1 MKIRDR
7 SYGWRSVLAAA
18 TVAVA
23 VVVIITI
30 VAERAFFGDATAH
43 PPSDGETVR
52 IAAQRTTEGGVRVAL
67 QQHIDGAWG
76 ERQRPALS
84 VLPAGAPVGEWRT
97 SSALTTTAAGVPDS
111 PLFCIVAHGA
121 RDDFFWRLLRG
132 FSRQASIDLGINVR
146 FTQSLDG
153 ADQAAEIDRCST
165 DGASVIAS
173 TLADPDAVRPSL
185 LAAKEAG
192 ARVITFNS
200 GPELAESVG
209 SEMHIALDDD
219 AAGRLAAQELNHAGI
234 TGPVDC
240 LIHEAENVGLEAR
253 CDALESLYEGGD
265 VTRLR
270 LPQPA
275 EAEQIR
281 AAIVARLLDDA
292 QPAPAALIAL
302 NSDTLI
308 QAMHGVFETR
318 DQFDHVIRVA
328 SIGLTIALDDL
339 PADLIRAHQLF
350 YIDAAPESQ
359 GYLTTAALQM
369 VHNYPTPTQFLGS
382 PLILRAEPYVYA
394 VRAFAGSPEALA
406 LARQQIGVRLALIR
420 EKLALGDEYFE

>member
-1 MKIRDR
+1 MT
-7 SYGWRSVLAAA
+7 AASGS
-18 TVAVA
+18 
-23 VVVIITI
+23 
-30 VAERAFFGDATAH
+30 R
-43 PPSDGETVR
+43 
-52 IAAQRTTEGGVRVAL
+52 L
-67 QQHIDGAWG
+67 QQQIDGAWG

-84 VLPAGAPVGEWRT
+84 VLPASAPVGEWRA
-97 SSALTTTAAGVPDS
+97 SSPLTTIGAGTPDA

-121 RDDFFWRLLRG
+121 RDDFFWRMLRG

-146 FTQSLDG
+146 FAQSLDG
-153 ADQAAEIDRCST
+153 AGQAAAIDRCSA

-209 SEMHIALDDD
+209 SELHIALNDA
-219 AAGRLAAQELNHAGI
+219 AAGRLAAEELNRAGI
-234 TGPVDC
+234 TGPVAC

-253 CDALESLYEGGD
+253 CDALESAYEGGA

-270 LPQPA
+270 LPERA
-275 EAEQIR
+275 ELAEVQ
-281 AAIVARLLDDA
+281 AAIVARLRDDA
-292 QPAPAALIAL
+292 QHAPAALIAL

-308 QAMHGVFETR
+308 QAMHGVFETS
-318 DQFDHVIRVA
+318 DQFDDPIRVA

-339 PADLIRAHQLF
+339 PAELIRAHQLF

-359 GYLTTAALQM
+359 GYLTTAALMM
-369 VHNYPTPTQFLGS
+369 VHNYPTPTRLLAS

-394 VRAFAGSPEALA
+394 VRAFAGSPEDLA
-406 LARQQIGVRLALIR
+406 LARQQIGERLALIR
-420 EKLALGDEYFE
+420 EKLALGDEYFD

>member
-1 MKIRDR
+1 MRIRER
-7 SYGWRSVLAAA
+7 TFGWRGVLAA
-18 TVAVA
+18 TSVAFVVA
-23 VVVIITI
+23 LTIAI
-30 VAERAFFGDATAH
+30 VAQQAFFGGAAAH

-52 IAAQRTTEGGVRVAL
+52 IAAQRVADGGVRVAL
-67 QQHIDGAWG
+67 QQQIDGAWG

-84 VLPAGAPVGEWRT
+84 VLPVSAPVGEWRA
-97 SSALTTTAAGVPDS
+97 SSALTTIGARVPDA

-121 RDDFFWRLLRG
+121 RDDFFWRMLRG
-132 FSRQASIDLGINVR
+132 FSRQAAIDLGINVR
-146 FTQSLDG
+146 FSQSLEG
-153 ADQAAEIDRCST
+153 ADQAAEIDRCSA

-209 SEMHIALDDD
+209 SEMHIALDDA
-219 AAGRLAAQELNHAGI
+219 AAGRLAAEELNRAGI
-234 TGPVDC
+234 TGPVAC

-253 CDALESLYEGGD
+253 CDALESVYEGEAVD
-265 VTRLR
+265 RVR
-270 LPQPA
+270 LPVRVELTA
-275 EAEQIR
+275 VR
-281 AAIVARLLDDA
+281 SAIVARLLDDS
-292 QPAPAALIAL
+292 QPEPAALIAL
-302 NSDTLI
+302 NSDTLV

-328 SIGLTIALDDL
+328 SIGLTIELDDL
-339 PADLIRAHQLF
+339 PADQIRAHQLF

-359 GYLTTAALQM
+359 GYMITAALQM

-382 PLILRAEPYVYA
+382 PLILRAEPYVYS

-406 LARQQIGVRLALIR
+406 LAREQIRVRLALIR
-420 EKLALGDEYFE
+420 EKLALGDEYFD